1 MDNSLNFYELLGV
14 SENTSSEEIKSAYK
28 KQMKKWHPDI
38 NKSSD
43 ASNMSI
49 KLNEAKEVLLD
60 ENKRKDY
67 DEYLKQKIEQ
77 NYNRYTQMKNNS
89 ANYNTNEKY
98 QEKTLTKWQYLNEWL
113 KYAKVSSIRKIIGV
127 TGVLLENLLCLL
139 IKYLIILFAFL
150 SHAGSYFI
158 RYVYSSFSGLFGI
171 LAVLFIGTIITNGFE
186 TTFKENRYYFNV
198 AFILIGIYISSF
210 ILPLL
215 ANLLLSEKTF
225 NILYNKIDI
234 TLFKK
239 CVGHKD

>member
-14 SENTSSEEIKSAYK
+14 SENATSEEIKSAYK

-49 KLNEAKEVLLD
+49 KLNEAKDVLLD

-67 DEYLKQKIEQ
+67 DEYLKQKIEE

-127 TGVLLENLLCLL
+127 TGVLLESLLCLL
-139 IKYLIILFAFL
+139 IKYLIIFFAFL

-158 RYVYSSFSGLFGI
+158 RYLYSLLSPILGI
-171 LAVLFIGTIITNGFE
+171 IATLFIGTIIINGFE
-186 TTFKENRYYFNV
+186 NTIKENKQYF
-198 AFILIGIYISSF
+198 ISSLIIIGIYLLSF
-210 ILPLL
+210 ILPLIS
-215 ANLLLSEKTF
+215 NLLLSEKTF

-239 CVGHKD
+239 CVGYKD

>member
-14 SENTSSEEIKSAYK
+14 SENATSEEIKSAYK

-38 NKSSD
+38 NKSND

-49 KLNEAKEVLLD
+49 KLNEAKDVLLD

-67 DEYLKQKIEQ
+67 DEYLKQKIEE

-113 KYAKVSSIRKIIGV
+113 KYVKVSPIRKIVGV
-127 TGVLLENLLCLL
+127 TGVLLESLLCLL
-139 IKYLIILFAFL
+139 IKYIIILFAYM
-150 SHAGSYFI
+150 SSYGSYII
-158 RYVYSSFSGLFGI
+158 RYIYSILAPIFGIFAVLLFGLI
-171 LAVLFIGTIITNGFE
+171 ATNGFE
-186 TTFKENRYYFNV
+186 NTFNENQQYFII
-198 AFILIGIYISSF
+198 AFGLIGVYIFSF
-210 ILPLL
+210 ILPLIS
-215 ANLLLSEKTF
+215 NLLLSEKTF

-239 CVGHKD
+239 CVGYKD